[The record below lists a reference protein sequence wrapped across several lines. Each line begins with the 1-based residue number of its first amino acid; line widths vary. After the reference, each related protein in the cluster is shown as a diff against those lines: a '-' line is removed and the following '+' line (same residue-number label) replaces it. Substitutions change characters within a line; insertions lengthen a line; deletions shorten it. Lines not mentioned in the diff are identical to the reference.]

1 MIKTKLFTKR
11 KQTLRRRKRAYGY
24 SMGKAGRGMLTNK
37 DQYIAQ
43 RAVFNPVITMYN
55 GKISEN
61 DLYIC
66 IGESLCY
73 TEVNTL

>member
-1 MIKTKLFTKR
+1 
-11 KQTLRRRKRAYGY
+11 
-24 SMGKAGRGMLTNK
+24 MGKAGRGMLINK

-61 DLYIC
+61 DLYI
-66 IGESLCY
+66 Y
-73 TEVNTL
+73 R